1 MEKSRSYLTK
11 HLLCGHFDRTFIAA
25 ALEEGLLVTAS
36 CLAVAKARVNTMK
49 TSLNTATFTLV
60 ISLIIIIII
69 IIVTIKVFINHSL
82 RKQKCNNLHALQEN
96 E

>member
-25 ALEEGLLVTAS
+25 ALEEALLATAS
-36 CLAVAKARVNTMK
+36 CLAVAKARVSTMK
-49 TSLNTATFTLV
+49 TSLNTATFILV
-60 ISLIIIIII
+60 INLIIIIII
-69 IIVTIKVFINHSL
+69 ITLKVFINHSL
-82 RKQKCNNLHALQEN
+82 RKQKCNNLHAWQEN